1 MTPNENPWIEICPG
15 IRRRTIA
22 HGASMYQM
30 LAELEA
36 GSRMPAHQHPQ
47 EQIVHL
53 LTGRARLMVE
63 GVPHEM
69 RAGDSFY
76 LASNVS
82 HGIETLE
89 ATTVLDTFSPPR
101 EDYLALDE
109 KNRATS
115 R

>member
-1 MTPNENPWIEICPG
+1 MKTPKENPWIEIAPG
-15 IRRRTIA
+15 IRRRTIT

-30 LAELEA
+30 LAELDA
-36 GSRMPAHQHPQ
+36 GSSMPAHQHPQ

-53 LTGRARLMVE
+53 LTGRAQLIVE

-76 LASNVS
+76 LAGNVS
-82 HGIETLE
+82 HGIETIE

-109 KNRATS
+109 KAKAD
-115 R
+115 